1 MRAFS
6 TPLLA
11 ALMLAAAVSPAAA
24 APAHKAGAAAAA
36 PGDQVTS
43 DVRCLLTM
51 AALGQDKQRQ
61 QAALIGAYFFAGR
74 LSARAPSLDVPAAIK
89 AQEAVM
95 NPQQLPAEAQRCGP
109 MVQAAMRALQTSFAP
124 PPGAQPAPTPGA
136 APAPAAPAPAPKAA
150 ATPAPA
156 PAPTQ
161 TPK

>member
-11 ALMLAAAVSPAAA
+11 ALLLAAVSPAAA
-24 APAHKAGAAAAA
+24 APAHAHAAHASANAG
-36 PGDQVTS
+36 GVTS

-74 LSARAPSLDVPAAIK
+74 LSASAPGLDLPGAVK
-89 AQEAVM
+89 AEEAKM
-95 NPQQLPAEAQRCGP
+95 TPKDLPAEAQRCGP
-109 MVQAAMRALQTSFAP
+109 MVQGAMHSLQVSFGGP
-124 PPGAQPAPTPGA
+124 GGAQPAQAPG
-136 APAPAAPAPAPKAA
+136 
-150 ATPAPA
+150 PAPA
-156 PAPTQ
+156 PAPAPAPIPPA

>member
-1 MRAFS
+1 MMRAYS

-24 APAHKAGAAAAA
+24 APAHKAGAAA
-36 PGDQVTS
+36 PGDLVTS

-74 LSARAPSLDVPAAIK
+74 LSARAPGLDVPAAIK

-124 PPGAQPAPTPGA
+124 PAGAQPAPTPGA
-136 APAPAAPAPAPKAA
+136 TPAPAAPAPTPKAA
-150 ATPAPA
+150 PTPAPT
-156 PAPTQ
+156 P